1 MGLNVFEKVVKEHT
15 VSMNGGQTFLH
26 IDQTL
31 TQDATGTLA
40 FLQFEALGIPR
51 VRTSLSVSYVDHN
64 MLQTGC
70 LNADDHDYL
79 RSAASHYGVLY
90 SKAGNGICHQVHLER
105 YAKPGH
111 TLLGSD
117 SHTPNAG
124 GMGML
129 AIGAGGLDI
138 ALSMAGMPF
147 PLDEQQVIGVCLKNE
162 LSPWCCAKD
171 VILWMLSEFGVK
183 GGVGKVMEYF
193 GEGVGSLSVPQRATI
208 ANMGAELG
216 ATTSIFPSDGVT
228 RKFLK
233 SQGRQRD
240 WTDLIADNDAGYS
253 KIIDIDLSEI
263 EPMIAKPSSPGN
275 VKRVSDISGMAVD
288 QVCIGS
294 CTNSSFEDLKMASA
308 LLDSHVISPKIS
320 LTVSPGSRQTLMMLS
335 GDGSLSKLIRS
346 GARILECACGP
357 CIGMGQSP
365 KSGGVSLRTFNR
377 NFEGRSGTSDAK
389 IYLCGVETAVAS
401 AINGRLTDPRT
412 LGRFPDIK
420 LPKKYDSDSSMIIAP
435 RGDEII
441 RGPNI
446 KPIPRGKPLPK
457 SIKGKVL
464 IRLADDVSTDHILP
478 AGARFLPL
486 RSNIPAIS
494 EYVFESMDN
503 GFAKRARKQRGGFI
517 VAGKNYGQGSSR
529 EHAAMAPMHLGIKA
543 VFAMSFAR
551 IHRSNLIN
559 FGILPLIIGD
569 EAQYEVLAPGSKA
582 RLPNVLSNLKDSG
595 QKISVEADG
604 ISFEVAHDL
613 TQRQKNI
620 IISGGLLNHARLEIG
635 KKEDA

>member
-216 ATTSIFPSDGVT
+216 ATTSIFPSDGFT

-240 WTDLIADNDAGYS
+240 WTDLIADNDAGY
-253 KIIDIDLSEI
+253 
-263 EPMIAKPSSPGN
+263 
-275 VKRVSDISGMAVD
+275 
-288 QVCIGS
+288 
-294 CTNSSFEDLKMASA
+294 
-308 LLDSHVISPKIS
+308 
-320 LTVSPGSRQTLMMLS
+320 
-335 GDGSLSKLIRS
+335 
-346 GARILECACGP
+346 
-357 CIGMGQSP
+357 
-365 KSGGVSLRTFNR
+365 
-377 NFEGRSGTSDAK
+377 
-389 IYLCGVETAVAS
+389 
-401 AINGRLTDPRT
+401 
-412 LGRFPDIK
+412 
-420 LPKKYDSDSSMIIAP
+420 
-435 RGDEII
+435 
-441 RGPNI
+441 
-446 KPIPRGKPLPK
+446 
-457 SIKGKVL
+457 
-464 IRLADDVSTDHILP
+464 
-478 AGARFLPL
+478 
-486 RSNIPAIS
+486 
-494 EYVFESMDN
+494 
-503 GFAKRARKQRGGFI
+503 
-517 VAGKNYGQGSSR
+517 
-529 EHAAMAPMHLGIKA
+529 
-543 VFAMSFAR
+543 
-551 IHRSNLIN
+551 
-559 FGILPLIIGD
+559 
-569 EAQYEVLAPGSKA
+569 
-582 RLPNVLSNLKDSG
+582 
-595 QKISVEADG
+595 
-604 ISFEVAHDL
+604 
-613 TQRQKNI
+613 
-620 IISGGLLNHARLEIG
+620 
-635 KKEDA
+635 